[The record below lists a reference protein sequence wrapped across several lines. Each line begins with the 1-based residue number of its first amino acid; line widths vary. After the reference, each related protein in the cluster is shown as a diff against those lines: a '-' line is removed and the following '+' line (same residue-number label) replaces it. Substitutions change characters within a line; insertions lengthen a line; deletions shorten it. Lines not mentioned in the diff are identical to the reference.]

1 MASSYIGLEQQQQA
15 KICVKHIL
23 EVEPTDMMALYLR
36 GQANELRAETKSR
49 ALRDYQGV
57 YDICIAS
64 DSKFQYI
71 NELKRKLNYLGGVV
85 KKNFSG
91 PPSTNGSSQAMTAR
105 KNTAAGSNRQDMLA
119 VSSNSCCCD
128 HSEGLIYR
136 LKRHG
141 RFNRVLPMLLAFI
154 MIMAF
159 MLVRKRQLLRR
170 VLAYILKLAHQVA
183 RKP

>member
-36 GQANELRAETKSR
+36 GQANELREETKSR

-64 DSKFQYI
+64 DSKFQHI
-71 NELKRKLNYLGGVV
+71 NELKIKLNYLGGVV
-85 KKNFSG
+85 KKKFSG
-91 PPSTNGSSQAMTAR
+91 PPSSNGSSQAMSAR
-105 KNTAAGSNRQDMLA
+105 KNTAEGSNHQDLFA
-119 VSSNSCCCD
+119 VSSNNCCCD
-128 HSEGLIYR
+128 HSEGLINR

-141 RFNRVLPMLLAFI
+141 RFNRVLSILLAFI
-154 MIMAF
+154 MIMGF
-159 MLVRKRQLLRR
+159 FLIRKRQVLRR
-170 VLAYILKLAHQVA
+170 VLANILKLAHKVA
-183 RKP
+183 KKP